1 MISSQ
6 QVGARIGQERKRR
19 DLTQAEVATKLGLS
33 RQTFIAIEKGERRPS
48 AEELVKIADVLQVS
62 LHDLLKEHR
71 SGGEVSPRFRM
82 GLSQAATESD
92 LRRAVDQLEQLG
104 RRYVELESLMGIRRV
119 KAPLE
124 SLETYRAV
132 PGDQRQA
139 KLAGEDAARTLRGA
153 LGLGD
158 APAPDIAPR
167 LEAEAGI
174 RLFRLDLPSSVAGIL
189 LWGDEIG
196 ACVAVNRLHP
206 QERRLWSLLH
216 ETGHFLRDREAGDV
230 FPAAGPERMD
240 ASEVFADTFARE
252 FLLPANGL
260 ARRFG
265 EVIRANGSRFTISDI
280 FSLARAYGVS
290 FQAMCT
296 RLENL
301 DLLPAGTYERL
312 KRQKFKV
319 REVEA
324 QLGLE
329 RRPEEATGLP
339 ERYVTLA
346 LAAYEAEKISEGSLA
361 DYLMTDRVS
370 ARGTYLAR
378 RRLHVDDR
386 DVDTD
391 VDVDVLSLAG

>member
-6 QVGARIGQERKRR
+6 QLGDRISQERKRR
-19 DLTQAEVATKLGLS
+19 DVTQADVAAKLGLS

-48 AEELVKIADVLQVS
+48 PEELVKIAETLQVS

-71 SGGEVSPRFRM
+71 SAGEVSPRFRL
-82 GLSQAATESD
+82 GLGHWGSEIE
-92 LRRAVDQLEQLG
+92 LRSAVDKLEQLG
-104 RRYVELESLMGIRRV
+104 RCYVELESLLGITRV

-124 SLETYRAV
+124 SLETYRATS
-132 PGDQRQA
+132 GDQRQSR
-139 KLAGEDAARTLRGA
+139 LAGEDAARTLRGA

-158 APAPDIAPR
+158 SPAPDIAPR
-167 LEAEAGI
+167 LETEAGI
-174 RLFRLDLPSSVAGIL
+174 RLFHLDLPSSVAGIFI
-189 LWGDEIG
+189 WGDEIG
-196 ACVAVNRLHP
+196 ACVAVNRRHP
-206 QERRLWSLLH
+206 MERRLWTLLH

-230 FPAAGPERMD
+230 FPTAGPERMD

-252 FLLPANGL
+252 FLLPPTGL

-265 EVIRANGSRFTISDI
+265 EVMRANGSRFTVADI
-280 FSLARAYGVS
+280 FSLSRAYGVS

-296 RLENL
+296 RLEDL
-301 DLLPAGTYERL
+301 DLLPVGTYDRL
-312 KRQKFKV
+312 KQQKFKV

-324 QLGLE
+324 QLCLV
-329 RRPEEATGLP
+329 RPRQEATGLP

-361 DYLMTDRVS
+361 EYLMTDRVS
-370 ARGTYLAR
+370 ARGIYLQR
-378 RRLHVDDR
+378 RRVRVDDQ

-391 VDVDVLSLAG
+391 MGVDVLSLAG

>member
-1 MISSQ
+1 MP
-6 QVGARIGQERKRR
+6 
-19 DLTQAEVATKLGLS
+19 TT
-33 RQTFIAIEKGERRPS
+33 
-48 AEELVKIADVLQVS
+48 LVKIGEVLQVS
-62 LHDLLKEHR
+62 LHDLLKPYR
-71 SGGEVSPRFRM
+71 AGGEVSPRFRL
-82 GLSQAATESD
+82 GLGRGTPASD

-104 RRYVELESLMGIRRV
+104 RRYVELESLLGITRV

-132 PGDQRQA
+132 LGDQRQA
-139 KLAGEDAARTLRGA
+139 KRAGKDAARTLRDA

-158 APAPDIAPR
+158 SPAPDVAPR

-174 RLFRLDLPSSVAGIL
+174 RLFRLGLPSSVAGVFI
-189 LWGDEIG
+189 WGDEIG

-206 QERRLWSLLH
+206 PERRLWSLLH

-230 FPAAGPERMD
+230 FLTAGPERMD

-252 FLLPANGL
+252 FLLPPAGL

-265 EVIRANGSRFTISDI
+265 ETMRANGSRFTISDI
-280 FSLARAYGVS
+280 LSLALAYGVS
-290 FQAMCT
+290 FQATCT
-296 RLENL
+296 RLEDL
-301 DLLPAGTYERL
+301 DLLPAGTYDRL
-312 KRQKFKV
+312 RRQKFKV
-319 REVEA
+319 RQVEA
-324 QLGLE
+324 QLGFKHRLE
-329 RRPEEATGLP
+329 EETGLP

-378 RRLHVDDR
+378 RRLRVDDKE
-386 DVDTD
+386 VDTD

>member
-6 QVGARIGQERKRR
+6 QLGERISQERRR
-19 DLTQAEVATKLGLS
+19 RGLTQADVGTKLGVS
-33 RQTFIAIEKGERRPS
+33 RQTYIAIEKGERRPT
-48 AEELVKIADVLQVS
+48 AEELVKVAEVLEVS
-62 LHDLLKEHR
+62 LHELLKEHR
-71 SGGEVSPRFRM
+71 VSGEVSPRFRL
-82 GLSQAATESD
+82 GLGKWASESD
-92 LRRAVDQLEQLG
+92 LRRAIELLEQLG
-104 RRYVELESLMGIRRV
+104 RRYVELESLQGIKRV

-124 SLETYRAV
+124 SLETYRAA

-158 APAPDIAPR
+158 SPVPDIAPR
-167 LEAEAGI
+167 LEGEAGI
-174 RLFRLDLPSSVAGIL
+174 RLFRLDLPSSVAGVFI
-189 LWGDEIG
+189 WGDEIG

-206 QERRLWSLLH
+206 PERRLWSLLH

-230 FPAAGPERMD
+230 FPTAGPDRMD

-265 EVIRANGSRFTISDI
+265 EVVRANGSRFTISDI
-280 FSLARAYGVS
+280 ISLARAYGVS

-296 RLENL
+296 RLEDL
-301 DLLPAGTYERL
+301 DLLPAGTYDRL

-324 QLGLE
+324 QLGFE

-361 DYLMTDRVS
+361 EYLMTDRVS
-370 ARGTYLAR
+370 ARGTYLER
-378 RRLHVDDR
+378 RQLRVDDKE
-386 DVDTD
+386 VETD